1 MTTQTIQ
8 ITKPQLIGS
17 EKQIKWANDI
27 IENIISILGEIT
39 IPTGATEEQIAQVRK
54 IVDTFF
60 DETKAAAWIEHYKNF
75 TAETPKKTVWAAV
88 MVGWYDFED
97 GKMVYRNKK

>member
-1 MTTQTIQ
+1 MTTQTIH
-8 ITKPQLIGS
+8 ITKPELVGS

-27 IENIISILGEIT
+27 INNIISILGEIE
-39 IPTGATEEQIAQVRK
+39 IPAGATKEQIAQVQK

-60 DETKAAAWIEHYKNF
+60 AETKSSAWIEHYKKF
-75 TAETPKKTVWAAV
+75 TAQTPKKTVYTAV

>member
-8 ITKPQLIGS
+8 ITKPQLSGS

-39 IPTGATEEQIAQVRK
+39 IPTGAKEEQVTQVRK
-54 IVDTFF
+54 IIDTFF
-60 DETKAAAWIEHYKNF
+60 GETKAAAWIEQYKNF